1 MKSKSSQE
9 RKGQIDRLKGLLSR
23 DEEDINVDLIP
34 WIQDRLYILYGL
46 EGMDVSELQKSAAE
60 DDVRSDNQ
68 VASDT
73 PESKATTNQS
83 ESEPRLITAEE
94 LAEHITEEKQ
104 IWLSIL
110 GKVYDVTT
118 GMAYYGPKSG
128 SYRFYAGKDAS
139 PCFSSGKNNAEG
151 AAEAL
156 EEWEGK
162 KLLAVLEWSEF
173 YEKHE
178 TYKYLGLLVG
188 SKYYDE
194 GGNETEVR
202 KIIMGKAEEAKVV
215 AERAKEEKK
224 KARLEKKKK
233 LQEERE
239 KKKKNQ
245 A

>member
-23 DEEDINVDLIP
+23 DEKDINTDLVP

-46 EGMDVSELQKSAAE
+46 EGMDVSELMNAAADIPDNNVALDTKKSTE
-60 DDVRSDNQ
+60 
-68 VASDT
+68 
-73 PESKATTNQS
+73 TTNQ
-83 ESEPRLITAEE
+83 SEPRLITAEE
-94 LAEHITEEKQ
+94 LAEHVTEEKR

-118 GMAYYGPKSG
+118 GMAYYGPESG
-128 SYRFYAGKDAS
+128 SYKFYAGRDAS

-162 KLLAVLEWSEF
+162 KLLAILEWSEF

-178 TYKYLGLLVG
+178 TYEYLGLLVG

-194 GGNETEVR
+194 DGNETDVR
-202 KIIMGKAEEAKVV
+202 KTIIEKAEEAKVV
-215 AERAKEEKK
+215 AEREKEEKK

-239 KKKKNQ
+239 KKKKKQ